1 MTSAIIHKILNTKIK
16 LTVTFLTFIF
26 STLSCQKKEGTTT
39 GNPLVSLKIT
49 SSLNSTPV
57 AIHSLKE
64 WLKKLIIPE
73 SIAALPPTMTDVVGN
88 AVTLDQGWIVIKEIE
103 LEETEIPGVDEVD
116 GNQILFNG
124 PYVVDLF
131 STQPSVIGDISLN
144 MTSIRRIKMKL
155 HRIEA
160 LPASAPEGLNQNS
173 LYFHGIVG
181 ATHFS
186 LTSTDGS
193 EFSIGGAK
201 ALNVHDNMNLLLS
214 IRIIPLI
221 NKIDLTPLL
230 SQSSGVIVSDSNP
243 ISGSSCPTIDASSTT
258 IYDCF
263 RKGLEKQGDLGED
276 TDSSGDI
283 ETHEDSVRDP

>member
-1 MTSAIIHKILNTKIK
+1 MKPAIINKILKAKIK
-16 LTVTFLTFIF
+16 VTIVSLTFAIL
-26 STLSCQKKEGTTT
+26 TLSCQKKESTTT
-39 GNPLVSLKIT
+39 GNPLVSLKIA
-49 SSLNSTPV
+49 SSLSSTPV
-57 AIHSLKE
+57 AMHSLKE
-64 WLKKLIIPE
+64 WLKKIIIPE
-73 SIAALPPTMTDVVGN
+73 SMATPPPTMTDVVGN
-88 AVTLDQGWIVIKEIE
+88 VVTLDQGWIVIKEIE
-103 LEETEIPGVDEVD
+103 LEETETPGLDEVD
-116 GNQILFNG
+116 GNKVLFTG

-131 STQPSVIGDISLN
+131 SVQPSVIGDISLN

-155 HRIEA
+155 HRLES
-160 LPASAPEGLNQNS
+160 LPASTPEGLNQNS
-173 LYFHGIVG
+173 LYFHGTVG
-181 ATHFS
+181 AINFS

-243 ISGSSCPTIDASSTT
+243 ISGSSCPDIDASSTT

-263 RKGLEKQGDLGED
+263 RKGLEKQGNLGED
-276 TDSSGDI
+276 TDGSDDI
-283 ETHEDSVRDP
+283 ETNEDSVRDP